1 MRHTNQ
7 NWTRLG
13 KNLSTLIVIATIAI
27 FFYVYTPKSNNP
39 YPISQDTSTYI
50 IEEQTIEYTIDT
62 IINPNTA
69 TLDDFLRIG
78 LNAKQA
84 QSCINYRQKGGRFK
98 QKQDMKKIFTI
109 TDTDYARIEPYITIP
124 VEKPQRHS
132 SENHPKKEILKTTP
146 TTVNINTCDTTELKQ
161 LPKIGS
167 FRARKI
173 VEQRDRLGG
182 FHTIEQLRT
191 IYSMDDDIIN
201 EIKPYIIIDTADIQK
216 ININTATFKEIN
228 SHPLISYEQTKK
240 ILQYKKIMNTIS
252 TPEELLS
259 NNILD
264 KDEFEKIKFYIKTF

>member
-13 KNLSTLIVIATIAI
+13 KNLSTLIVIATIVI

-50 IEEQTIEYTIDT
+50 IDEQTIEYTIDT

-132 SENHPKKEILKTTP
+132 SENPPKKEILKTTP
-146 TTVNINTCDTTELKQ
+146 TIVNINTCDTTELKQ